1 MRFMGIS
8 WDFMEIS
15 FGLNGDFMGS
25 LWDVLGKSQ
34 ESSGN
39 LTIGLEQHLLI
50 GNNGVFLHISLVV
63 DGYPPETYEFVSWD
77 YSSQYMGKTCS
88 KPPTRYVFFEVS
100 IGFLVASREPIP

>member
-34 ESSGN
+34 ENSGN

-88 KPPTRYVFFEVS
+88 KPPTRYVFF
-100 IGFLVASREPIP
+100 